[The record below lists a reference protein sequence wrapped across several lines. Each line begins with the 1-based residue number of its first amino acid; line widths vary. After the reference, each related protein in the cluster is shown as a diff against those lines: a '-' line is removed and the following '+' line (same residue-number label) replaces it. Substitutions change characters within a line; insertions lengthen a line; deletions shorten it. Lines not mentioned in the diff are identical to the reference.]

1 MVLWSGRFDAPLVP
15 KQLGNLLKLWVLLPN
30 LNLQTTSDAPWEIRA
45 GVVPH
50 MFNDGSEN
58 FIDGKDFVRVLR
70 AFQFRHRRTKRR
82 ITYM

>member
-30 LNLQTTSDAPWEIRA
+30 LNLQIASDAPCDTRT
-45 GVVPH
+45 GVVTH

-58 FIDGKDFVRVLR
+58 FIDREDFVRVLY
-70 AFQFRHRRTKRR
+70 AFQFRHRRTRKG
-82 ITYM
+82 